1 MTRPRRAP
9 PLDRAARRAKI
20 IEAVAP
26 LLAARGGAV
35 TTRELAQAAGVAEG
49 TLFSVFDDK
58 RSLMLAAIQG
68 RLDPEPLRARLA
80 GLATLPTIEAKLLGV
95 WKVIIPRVEE
105 FHALFVAMRR
115 VMPGAPPMPP
125 PTEETPRGS
134 GAGIGRP
141 GTSADLGRRG
151 SGSDGGRRGPPTG
164 LDSRGDHFDRSG
176 PPGLMQGWVTAA
188 IAQVTELLAPHA
200 AELRESPSRL
210 AQLYV
215 TLLLASRMPQ
225 AEGEPTLN
233 PKELVDFCLNGAL
246 KRQDER

>member
-9 PLDRAARRAKI
+9 PLDREARRVKI

-26 LLAARGGAV
+26 LLAARGGGV
-35 TTRELAQAAGVAEG
+35 TTRELAEAAGVAEG

-80 GLATLPTIEAKLLGV
+80 DLATLPTIEAKLLGV

-105 FHALFVAMRR
+105 FHALFVAMRG
-115 VMPGAPPMPP
+115 VMTGAPPMPP
-125 PTEETPRGS
+125 PGKGVRGGS
-134 GAGIGRP
+134 A
-141 GTSADLGRRG
+141 ADLGRRG
-151 SGSDGGRRGPPTG
+151 PPAG
-164 LDSRGDHFDRSG
+164 LGSRGDHFDRSG
-176 PPGLMQGWVTAA
+176 PPGLMHGWVTVA
-188 IAQVTELLAPHA
+188 IAQVTELVAPHV

-210 AQLYV
+210 AQIYV

-225 AEGEPTLN
+225 AEGGSPLN
-233 PKELVDFCLNGAL
+233 PKELVDFCLEGAL
-246 KRQDER
+246 KRRHER